1 MHSALVHMYARFGL
15 ITFAS
20 KVFDEMPMKSP
31 VAWSVMISAYAWCGE
46 LGSCWGLFNN
56 MPQRDVAS
64 WNAMISA
71 CLRCRQPG
79 EALRVFRGMEDA
91 GFSPNRITLLA
102 ALSACGEAGD
112 LELGQWI
119 HSHYVNN
126 GTYEFNSMRVKTALI
141 DMYSKCG
148 HIDLAMDV
156 FDGIEGKDTCAWT
169 AIICGMA
176 VDGQGDKALALFDA
190 MEKAKVRPDEVT
202 FIAVL
207 CACSHAGL
215 VKEGRRYFKSMMEDY
230 GLVPKI
236 EHYGCMVMI
245 MGRAGY
251 LQEARWLI
259 ETMPREPNAVVWR
272 SLLGVCSMH
281 GATEMAEWAA
291 KQLEGVERGRD
302 DDSFVMLSNV
312 YAEDGRWS
320 DVERVRMLMKEMGR
334 KKRWGCS
341 SVHV

>member
-1 MHSALVHMYARFGL
+1 MHMYAQFGL
-15 ITFAS
+15 TTFAS
-20 KVFDEMPMKSP
+20 KVFDEIPKKSP
-31 VAWSVMISAYAWCGE
+31 VAWCVMISVNARKGD
-46 LGSCWGLFNN
+46 LDSCRRLFDE
-56 MPQRDVAS
+56 MPKRDVAS
-64 WNAMISA
+64 WNAMINA
-71 CLRCRQPG
+71 CVKCG
-79 EALRVFRGMEDA
+79 EASEALRVFRSMEAA

-102 ALSACGEAGD
+102 ILSACGEVGD

-119 HSHYVNN
+119 HSHYINN
-126 GTYEFNSMRVKTALI
+126 GTYECNTMHLRTALI

-148 HIDLAMDV
+148 RSDLAMDV
-156 FDGIEGKDTCAWT
+156 FNGIEAKDTCAWT

-176 VDGQGDKALALFDA
+176 VNGQGDIALALFDA
-190 MEKAKVRPDEVT
+190 MEKAKVRPDAVT

-207 CACSHAGL
+207 CVCSHVGL

-230 GLVPKI
+230 GLAPKI

-245 MGRAGY
+245 MGRAGH

-259 ETMPREPNAVVWR
+259 ETMPTKPNAVVWR
-272 SLLGVCSMH
+272 SFLGACSMH

-291 KQLEGVERGRD
+291 KQLERMKRGRD
-302 DDSFVMLSNV
+302 DDSFVMLSNM
-312 YAEDGRWS
+312 YAEEGRWS
-320 DVERVRMLMKEMGR
+320 EVERVRMLMKEMGR